1 MRATDRYA
9 ALNRRARHD
18 YLIEDTV
25 EAGLVLHGTEVK
37 SLRQGGA
44 SIAEAYADEQGG
56 ELFLVNANIPEYKA
70 SAHSNHQPRRPRKL
84 LLHRKQMN
92 RLMGAVKREG
102 VTIVPLALYF
112 NERGRAK
119 VELGLAHGKRKAGS
133 CGLPMPRIFLV
144 DSPQP
149 NAFAAGRDPAHSALA
164 VNTGLLHML
173 TREELAG

>member
-18 YLIEDTV
+18 YLIEDTL

-44 SIAEAYADEQGG
+44 SIAEAYADEAGG

-70 SAHSNHQPRRPRKL
+70 SSHFNHEPKRPRKL
-84 LLHRKQMN
+84 LLHRKQVS
-92 RLMGAVKREG
+92 RLLGAIKREG
-102 VTIVPLALYF
+102 VTLVPLAIYF

-119 VELGLAHGKRKAGS
+119 VELGLAQGKRKADK
-133 CGLPMPRIFLV
+133 R
-144 DSPQP
+144 Q
-149 NAFAAGRDPAHSALA
+149 AERDRDWQRSRSR
-164 VNTGLLHML
+164 LLRSRDL
-173 TREELAG
+173 

>member
-1 MRATDRYA
+1 MRTTDRYA

-18 YLIEDTV
+18 YLIEDKL

-70 SAHSNHQPRRPRKL
+70 SAHFNHEPRRPRKL

-119 VELGLAHGKRKAGS
+119 VELGLATGKRKSDKRQAE
-133 CGLPMPRIFLV
+133 
-144 DSPQP
+144 
-149 NAFAAGRDPAHSALA
+149 RDRDWQRSKARLMRS
-164 VNTGLLHML
+164 
-173 TREELAG
+173 REL

>member
-1 MRATDRYA
+1 MRGTERYA

-18 YLIEDTV
+18 YLIEDKL

-44 SIAEAYADEQGG
+44 SIAEAYADEKGG

-70 SAHSNHQPRRPRKL
+70 SAHFNHEPRRPRKL

-119 VELGLAHGKRKAGS
+119 VELGLATGKRKSDKRQAE
-133 CGLPMPRIFLV
+133 
-144 DSPQP
+144 
-149 NAFAAGRDPAHSALA
+149 RDRDWQRNKAR
-164 VNTGLLHML
+164 LLRSRDL
-173 TREELAG
+173 

>member
-18 YLIEDTV
+18 YLIEDTL

-44 SIAEAYADEQGG
+44 SIAEAYADQKGG

-70 SAHSNHQPRRPRKL
+70 SAHFNHEPRRPRKL
-84 LLHRKQMN
+84 LLHRKQMS
-92 RLMGAVKREG
+92 RLMGAVRREG

-119 VELGLAHGKRKAGS
+119 VELGLATGKRK
-133 CGLPMPRIFLV
+133 V
-144 DSPQP
+144 DKR
-149 NAFAAGRDPAHSALA
+149 AAERDRDWQRSRARLMRS
-164 VNTGLLHML
+164 
-173 TREELAG
+173 REL

>member
-9 ALNRRARHD
+9 AQNRRARHD
-18 YLIEDTV
+18 YVIEDTL

-44 SIAEAYADEQGG
+44 SIAESYAGEEGG
-56 ELFLVNANIPEYKA
+56 ELYLINANIPEYK
-70 SAHSNHQPRRPRKL
+70 SSSHFNHEPRRPRKL

-119 VELGLAHGKRKAGS
+119 VELGLARGKRKSDRRQAE
-133 CGLPMPRIFLV
+133 
-144 DSPQP
+144 
-149 NAFAAGRDPAHSALA
+149 RDRDWQRNKA
-164 VNTGLLHML
+164 GLLRSRDL
-173 TREELAG
+173 